1 LLRRKEGNA
10 QVREY
15 REWYCSPSQWVS
27 DFSKVPLSGAE
38 RGGGNAIQATASAAA
53 VGKDSADT
61 EEEFMLP
68 ADEAFPRCPVSREMF
83 ECAFDEEEGEMMY
96 LNAAKVLVRT
106 PTVDAISAGGDELFA
121 LGRPTEDPNVR
132 YLIVHKLLVLDNW
145 LALGQAVSLQNAVI
159 RYEQIG
165 GGSEIVQQ
173 LRRAAGDDESEE
185 DVFVYL

>member
-1 LLRRKEGNA
+1 M
-10 QVREY
+10 REY

-27 DFSKVPLSGAE
+27 DFSQLSLSGAE
-38 RGGGNAIQATASAAA
+38 GGGGNAVQAAASAAA
-53 VGKDSADT
+53 AGKDDAGA

-96 LNAAKVLVRT
+96 LNAAKVLVRA
-106 PTVDAISAGGDELFA
+106 PVAAAVAAGGDELFA
-121 LGRPTEDPNVR
+121 LGRPTEEPNVH

-145 LALGQAVSLQNAVI
+145 LALGQAVSLRNAVT
-159 RYEQIG
+159 RYEQMG
-165 GGSEIVQQ
+165 GGADVVQQ

-185 DVFVYL
+185 DIFVHL